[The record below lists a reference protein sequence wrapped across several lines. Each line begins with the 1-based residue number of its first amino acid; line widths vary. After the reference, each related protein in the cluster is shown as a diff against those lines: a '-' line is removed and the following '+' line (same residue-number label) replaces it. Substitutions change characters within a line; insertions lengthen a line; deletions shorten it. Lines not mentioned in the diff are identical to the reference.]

1 MTKAKLLQVL
11 AGCLIKPSLDA
22 SQKAPPVPTAGPNHA
37 LTTAKKN
44 SASEASATPSGM
56 KKTSVLLFIIH

>member
-1 MTKAKLLQVL
+1 
-11 AGCLIKPSLDA
+11 
-22 SQKAPPVPTAGPNHA
+22 